1 MLPVAGEQSICERSC
16 HFAGAACVSSLEN
29 LGRAGRWSLR
39 NCSHHG
45 KNDFEVDCTLRCLT
59 YSLHHGHQHTNSTL
73 QADEEVWTEIDRYKG
88 RSEERSV
95 GKECVRKCRIRWSW
109 DHTKKKK

>member
-16 HFAGAACVSSLEN
+16 HFPGAACVSSLEN

-88 RSEERSV
+88 CLKAMFARDD
-95 GKECVRKCRIRWSW
+95 ECVIFTEMAAKVCTR
-109 DHTKKKK
+109 